1 MDMNSN
7 NGATP
12 NSSTGLPLGS
22 GQKPGERLRQ
32 VRLAQKRDLGEI
44 AKTLNI
50 PERHLLALEADDY
63 KLLPEPAFVRGYLR
77 SYARL
82 LGVDGNALVAR
93 FAETYTHDTGL
104 PSQQNLE
111 NSPLK
116 PLARIHNRDKRQ
128 YWALLRWLLI
138 LLVVVGVVYGLYL
151 VVAKWPKSTQTDEQ
165 PTELVA
171 PPPVVTSTPA
181 PAVTALPIQN
191 AAPMGQDRLIIQ
203 LSRDA
208 EVTIKDSMG
217 KTLISGKQAGTQ
229 PVQVDGSSP
238 FGITLPDATAV
249 SSLSLNNETVDV
261 KPYTV
266 NGRAEF
272 RLSR

>member
-1 MDMNSN
+1 MEMNSN
-7 NGATP
+7 NGSTP
-12 NSSTGLPLGS
+12 NSPTGLPLGS

-32 VRLAQKRDLGEI
+32 VRLSQKRELADV
-44 AKTLNI
+44 AKELNI

-93 FAETYTHDTGL
+93 FADVYTHDTGL
-104 PSQQNLE
+104 PSQQNLV

-116 PLARIHNRDKRQ
+116 PLARLHSRDKR
-128 YWALLRWLLI
+128 A
-138 LLVVVGVVYGLYL
+138 YGLWLRRMLIAAL
-151 VVAKWPKSTQTDEQ
+151 VIGVLYGIYMLITKWPQSTDEVEQ
-165 PTELVA
+165 PAQVLA
-171 PPPVVTSTPA
+171 PPPVMPSNASV
-181 PAVTALPIQN
+181 VTALPIQRV
-191 AAPMGQDRLIIQ
+191 APVGQDRLIIQ

-208 EVTIKDSMG
+208 ELTITDSMG
-217 KTLISGKQAGTQ
+217 KTLISGKQVATQ
-229 PVQVDGSSP
+229 PVQVDGTSP
-238 FGITLPDATAV
+238 FGLSLPDAAAV
-249 SSLSLNNETVDV
+249 NSLSLNNETVDV

>member
-1 MDMNSN
+1 MEMNSN

-12 NSSTGLPLGS
+12 SSSTGLPLGS

-32 VRLAQKRDLGEI
+32 VRLAQKRDLGDI

-116 PLARIHNRDKRQ
+116 PLARIHNRDKRH
-128 YWALLRWLLI
+128 YWVLLRWLLI
-138 LLVVVGVVYGLYL
+138 LSVLLGTVYGLY
-151 VVAKWPKSTQTDEQ
+151 VVMAKWPQRSQAVEP

-171 PPPVVTSTPA
+171 PPPVVTSTS
-181 PAVTALPIQN
+181 PAVATALPIQN
-191 AAPMGQDRLIIQ
+191 TAPMGQDRLIIQ

-208 EVTIKDSMG
+208 QVTIKDSMG
-217 KTLISGKQAGTQ
+217 KTLISGQQTAAQ
-229 PVQVDGSSP
+229 MLQVDGSSP
-238 FGITLPDATAV
+238 FGITLPDAAAV

>member
-1 MDMNSN
+1 MEMNSS
-7 NGATP
+7 NGSTS
-12 NSSTGLPLGS
+12 NSPAGLPLGS

-32 VRLAQKRDLGEI
+32 VRLSQKRELADI
-44 AKTLNI
+44 AKELNI

-93 FAETYTHDTGL
+93 FAEVYTHDTGL
-104 PSQQNLE
+104 SAQQNLE

-116 PLARIHNRDKRQ
+116 PLARLQSRDQRD
-128 YWALLRWLLI
+128 YRGWARRLLIALLIFGVLYGVYWLI
-138 LLVVVGVVYGLYL
+138 TTWPQSAP
-151 VVAKWPKSTQTDEQ
+151 VAEQ
-165 PTELVA
+165 PAQVLA
-171 PPPVVTSTPA
+171 PPPAAANLPNT
-181 PAVTALPIQN
+181 VTALPIQDLS
-191 AAPMGQDRLIIQ
+191 PIGQDRLVIQ

-208 EVTIKDSMG
+208 ELTIKDSMG
-217 KTLISGKQAGTQ
+217 KTLISGQQTAAQ

-238 FGITLPDATAV
+238 FGISLPDAEAV

-261 KPYTV
+261 KPYIV

>member
-1 MDMNSN
+1 MEMNSS
-7 NGATP
+7 NGLTP
-12 NSSTGLPLGS
+12 NTSTGLPLGS

-32 VRLAQKRDLGEI
+32 VRLSQKRDLGDI
-44 AKTLNI
+44 AKELNI

-82 LGVDGNALVAR
+82 LGVDGNALVTR
-93 FAETYTHDTGL
+93 FAEIYTHDTGL

-116 PLARIHNRDKRQ
+116 PLARLHSREKRS
-128 YWALLRWLLI
+128 YGVWLRWLLI
-138 LLVVVGVVYGLYL
+138 GIVVVGVLYGLYL
-151 VVAKWPKSTQTDEQ
+151 LMSKWPKNTQVVEQ
-165 PTELVA
+165 PAELVA
-171 PPPVVTSTPA
+171 PPPVEINPA
-181 PAVTALPIQN
+181 VPTVTALPIQH
-191 AAPMGQDRLIIQ
+191 AAPIGQDRLIIQ

-217 KTLISGKQAGTQ
+217 KTLISGKQAVAQ